1 MAEFVLTLIA
11 APAASGQLEAATDA
25 AALALR
31 ERGARV
37 GRPDVLAP
45 AVACDLPFDLLAPRE
60 AAAAARGAVG
70 GLPIDCLAQRAAGR
84 RKRLLVADLEA
95 TIIAN
100 EMLEEIASFVGLRAP
115 VERITWRAMNG
126 EIDFAAALRQR
137 VALLKGMKAS
147 VLDEAGARIRITP
160 GARAL
165 VATMRANG
173 ARCALVTGGFGIY
186 ARRVRDQLGF
196 DYEIA
201 NEIEIEDGRLTG
213 AVKEPI
219 RGGDEKLATLLRLAG
234 EQGIALGDTLAV
246 GDGANDLAMID
257 AAGLGVAY
265 RGKPSVAAL
274 ASARVDH
281 TDLAAL
287 LYAQGYRREE
297 IVGRDQL

>member
-1 MAEFVLTLIA
+1 
-11 APAASGQLEAATDA
+11 
-25 AALALR
+25 
-31 ERGARV
+31 
-37 GRPDVLAP
+37 
-45 AVACDLPFDLLAPRE
+45 
-60 AAAAARGAVG
+60 
-70 GLPIDCLAQRAAGR
+70 
-84 RKRLLVADLEA
+84 
-95 TIIAN
+95 
-100 EMLEEIASFVGLRAP
+100 
-115 VERITWRAMNG
+115 MNG